1 MKRTCFSF
9 LVVIFLWSHVAY
21 GESMAL
27 LFRDF
32 GRESASVLDATSP
45 LSARRSLM
53 AMALSLKDETEF
65 QNFSRQ
71 STLLC
76 SILRD
81 CSEEDFEEF
90 RKTCD
95 KKSATEIFPAVRQM
109 GSTVGMMYTSLWES
123 SEESEGPISRELLQK
138 KWDAQE
144 RVLKNIVQNEAVFD
158 ATSHETLAESLAQ
171 MSFQAETSEQL
182 YALFSFTCAYYHML
196 TDEQV
201 KSDEFLVNLCNDF
214 QGLSLISFLEK
225 VNQQSE
231 EKIIDEL
238 YRIYREMSPE
248 NQSVFLSFQKKYLMN
263 VIETAVEKE
272 LQDGNR

>member
-1 MKRTCFSF
+1 MKRACFSF
-9 LVVIFLWSHVAY
+9 LVVAFLWSHVAY

-27 LFRDF
+27 LFRDL

-53 AMALSLKDETEF
+53 AMALSLKNETEF
-65 QNFSRQ
+65 QDFSRQ

-90 RKTCD
+90 RKACD

-109 GSTVGMMYTSLWES
+109 GSTVGMMYTSLRES
-123 SEESEGPISRELLQK
+123 SEESEEPISRELLQK
-138 KWDAQE
+138 RWDAQE
-144 RVLKNIVQNEAVFD
+144 RVLKNFVQNEAVFD
-158 ATSHETLAESLAQ
+158 ATSCETLAESLAQ
-171 MSFQAETSEQL
+171 MSLQAETSEQL
-182 YALFSFTCAYYHML
+182 YALFSFICAYYHML

-201 KSDEFLVNLCNDF
+201 DSDEILANLRDKF
-214 QGLSLISFLEK
+214 QGMTLIPLLEK
-225 VNQQSE
+225 MNQQSD
-231 EKIIDEL
+231 EKVVDEL
-238 YRIYREMSPE
+238 YRVYHEMSPE
-248 NQSVFLSFQKKYLMN
+248 NQSAFLSFQKKYLTN

-272 LQDGNR
+272 LQDGNL